1 MENKKIYYTSG
12 EFAKMNGINKRT
24 LHYYHEIGLF
34 SPAMIGEN
42 GYFYYTCFQ
51 FAKLEL
57 ILTLR
62 RIGFSIEDIRAYTG
76 QPSDDSL
83 AQLIREQKAVI
94 DRSIEQLLHAKALLQ
109 KKSDKL
115 KLGLQAEHGK
125 VEMVTL
131 PEQRILLSPPIT
143 GLYDEEDFV
152 VATDFSQRLRTAF
165 GLYDSFGSR
174 MTLSEEARD
183 VSKRWHH
190 FFAYGSEE
198 VADYDYTR
206 PAGTYLRSFCIGDW
220 NNLEAIYENIYAYA
234 DAHDLVL
241 DGYSYE
247 EGLNE
252 MSLEVGISRDE
263 MEEAMEKGFEELS
276 LKGSEDYIAMI
287 TVACKPRE

>member
-94 DRSIEQLLHAKALLQ
+94 DRSIEQLLHAKAFLQ

-252 MSLEVGISRDE
+252 MSLEVGISCDE

>member
-1 MENKKIYYTSG
+1 MENKKIYYSSG

-24 LHYYHEIGLF
+24 LHYYHDIGLF

-42 GYFYYTCFQ
+42 GYYYYTCFQ

-62 RIGFSIEDIRAYTG
+62 RIGFSIEDIRTYIG
-76 QPSDDSL
+76 QPSEDSL
-83 AQLIREQKAVI
+83 TQLIRAQKAVI
-94 DRSIEQLLHAKALLQ
+94 DRSIAHLLQAKAFLQ

-115 KLGLQAEHGK
+115 ELGLQAAHGK

-131 PEQRILLSPPIT
+131 PQTRILLSAPIT
-143 GLYDEEDFV
+143 SLYDEEDFV
-152 VATDFSQRLRTAF
+152 VAADFSQRLRAAF

-183 VSKRWHH
+183 VSKRSHH

-198 VADYDYTR
+198 VSDYDYIR
-206 PAGTYLRSFCIGDW
+206 PAGTYLRSYCIGNW
-220 NNLEAIYENIYAYA
+220 NNLEEVYKNLHAYA
-234 DAHDLVL
+234 DTHDLVL

-252 MSLEVGISRDE
+252 MSLEVESSRDE
-263 MEEAMEKGFEELS
+263 MVKAMEKGVEALS
-276 LKGSEDYIAMI
+276 LKGAEDYIAMI

>member
-42 GYFYYTCFQ
+42 GYHYYTCFQ

-94 DRSIEQLLHAKALLQ
+94 DRSIEQLLQAKAFLQ

-115 KLGLQAEHGK
+115 ELGLQAEHGK

-131 PEQRILLSPPIT
+131 PAQRILLSASIT

-152 VATDFSQRLRTAF
+152 VATDFSQRLRAAF

-190 FFAYGSEE
+190 FFAYGSED
-198 VADYDYTR
+198 VADYDYIR

-220 NNLEAIYENIYAYA
+220 NNLEAIYKNIYAYA
-234 DAHDLVL
+234 EAHDLVL
-241 DGYSYE
+241 AGYSYE

>member
-94 DRSIEQLLHAKALLQ
+94 DRSIEQLLHAKAFLQ

-263 MEEAMEKGFEELS
+263 MEEDMEKGFEELS
-276 LKGSEDYIAMI
+276 LKGSEDYIEMI

>member
-94 DRSIEQLLHAKALLQ
+94 DRSIEQLLHAKAFLQ

-131 PEQRILLSPPIT
+131 PEQRILLSPPST

>member
-94 DRSIEQLLHAKALLQ
+94 DRSIEQLLHAKAFLQ

-206 PAGTYLRSFCIGDW
+206 PAGTDLRSLCMGDW

>member
-34 SPAMIGEN
+34 SPSMIGEN

-94 DRSIEQLLHAKALLQ
+94 DRSIEQLLHAKAFLQ

-234 DAHDLVL
+234 DAQDLVL

-263 MEEAMEKGFEELS
+263 MEEDMEKGFEELS
-276 LKGSEDYIAMI
+276 LKGSEDYIEMI

>member
-1 MENKKIYYTSG
+1 M
-12 EFAKMNGINKRT
+12 
-24 LHYYHEIGLF
+24 
-34 SPAMIGEN
+34 
-42 GYFYYTCFQ
+42 
-51 FAKLEL
+51 
-57 ILTLR
+57 
-62 RIGFSIEDIRAYTG
+62 
-76 QPSDDSL
+76 
-83 AQLIREQKAVI
+83 
-94 DRSIEQLLHAKALLQ
+94 
-109 KKSDKL
+109 
-115 KLGLQAEHGK
+115 
-125 VEMVTL
+125 
-131 PEQRILLSPPIT
+131 
-143 GLYDEEDFV
+143 

>member
-42 GYFYYTCFQ
+42 GYYYYTCFQ

-62 RIGFSIEDIRAYTG
+62 RIGFSIEDIRAYMG

-83 AQLIREQKAVI
+83 AQLIGEQKAVI
-94 DRSIEQLLHAKALLQ
+94 DRSIEQLLQAKAFLQ

-115 KLGLQAEHGK
+115 ELGLQAEHGK
-125 VEMVTL
+125 VELVTL
-131 PEQRILLSPPIT
+131 PAQRILLSAPIS
-143 GLYDEEDFV
+143 GLYDEDDFV
-152 VATDFSQRLRTAF
+152 VATDFSQRLRAAF

-190 FFAYGSEE
+190 FFAYGSED
-198 VADYDYTR
+198 VADYDYIR
-206 PAGTYLRSFCIGDW
+206 PAGTYLRSFCIGQW
-220 NNLEAIYENIYAYA
+220 HHLEEVYKNIYAYA
-234 DAHDLVL
+234 DAHGLVL
-241 DGYSYE
+241 DEYSYE
-247 EGLNE
+247 VGLSREE
-252 MSLEVGISRDE
+252 MV
-263 MEEAMEKGFEELS
+263 EALEKGGEALS

-287 TVACKPRE
+287 TVGCRPRENA

>member
-94 DRSIEQLLHAKALLQ
+94 DRSIEQLLHAKAFLQ

-131 PEQRILLSPPIT
+131 PEQRSLLSPPIT
-143 GLYDEEDFV
+143 GLYDEVDFV

>member
-94 DRSIEQLLHAKALLQ
+94 DRSIEQLLHAKAFLQ

-190 FFAYGSEE
+190 FFASGSEE

>member
-94 DRSIEQLLHAKALLQ
+94 DRSIEQLLHAKAFLQ

-174 MTLSEEARD
+174 ITLSEEARD

-263 MEEAMEKGFEELS
+263 MEEDMEKGFEELS

>member
-1 MENKKIYYTSG
+1 M
-12 EFAKMNGINKRT
+12 
-24 LHYYHEIGLF
+24 
-34 SPAMIGEN
+34 
-42 GYFYYTCFQ
+42 
-51 FAKLEL
+51 

-94 DRSIEQLLHAKALLQ
+94 DRSIEQLLHAKAFLQ

-115 KLGLQAEHGK
+115 KLSLQAEHGK